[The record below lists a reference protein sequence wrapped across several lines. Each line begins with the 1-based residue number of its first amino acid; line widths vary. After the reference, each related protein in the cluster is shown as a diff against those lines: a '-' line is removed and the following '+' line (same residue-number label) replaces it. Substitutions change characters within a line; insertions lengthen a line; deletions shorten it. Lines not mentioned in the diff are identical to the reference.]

1 MIIVPTIYVVLM
13 HDGVR
18 AHLWKTTLD
27 GLIGRF
33 DSFWVFTQCLDRFYF
48 LLLRFE
54 HYFLVFGSDLEEII
68 LLLFLKV
75 VGIVYLSELLVTL
88 LLLFVSFFDAFFEN
102 FLVKILRE

>member
-1 MIIVPTIYVVLM
+1 VIIVPTIYVVLM

-27 GLIGRF
+27 GLVGRF

-48 LLLRFE
+48 LLLRFK

-88 LLLFVSFFDAFFEN
+88 LLLFVTLFYAFFEN